1 MPVDIRAGKGA
12 LACAEAAG
20 EVSEGLELGAGI
32 VVVLCMSISFYFTFC
47 NIFHFETILY
57 RALIYM

>member
-20 EVSEGLELGAGI
+20 EVSEGLEFGAGI
-32 VVVLCMSISFYFTFC
+32 VVVSCMSIFFSLFFLA
-47 NIFHFETILY
+47 IFSILRLY
-57 RALIYM
+57 CIVP

>member
-32 VVVLCMSISFYFTFC
+32 VVVLCMSIVFSFSFLQYFPFRDYIVLC
-47 NIFHFETILY
+47 LD
-57 RALIYM
+57 M